1 MRDWLIIPADGPAF
15 HEPAPPANQNLDTL
29 QRHVGGYVEVVVL
42 DVPALVKTL
51 DLWVGEEAAYSGL
64 PVNAGATALARTFA
78 PHTLLMPEGIRGGAV
93 LTRSGSMGETIPLTP
108 ADIEMLTKMIEQS
121 DGG

>member
-93 LTRSGSMGETIPLTP
+93 VTRHDEHGSTTPLTSDDVELLM
-108 ADIEMLTKMIEQS
+108 AMLQEVTP
-121 DGG
+121 